1 MDNLNKKSTMNSG
14 QFNEQWALLK
24 KQTILRFRDKAVLV
38 SLTMAGECPPL
49 IRGFQRA
56 NK

>member
-1 MDNLNKKSTMNSG
+1 MDNLNKNSTMNSG

-24 KQTILRFRDKAVLV
+24 KQTILRFRDKAVLG